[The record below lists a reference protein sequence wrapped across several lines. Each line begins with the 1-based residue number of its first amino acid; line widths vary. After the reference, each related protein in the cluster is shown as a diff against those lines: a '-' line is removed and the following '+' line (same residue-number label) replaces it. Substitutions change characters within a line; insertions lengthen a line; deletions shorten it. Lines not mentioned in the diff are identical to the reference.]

1 MLLQGGGMRL
11 LENRVAIVTGAAQGI
26 GQAIAELFGEH
37 GAAVVIADLNLE
49 KAGKVAT
56 EIAKGSGSHAM
67 ALYVNVA
74 DKASVKAMVDE
85 TMQQFGRIDI
95 LVNNA
100 GVLRPHY
107 IIDLT
112 EEDWDAVFDVNVKGT
127 FLCSQAV
134 ARVMI
139 QQRSGVIIN
148 ISSASGKKPD
158 PKGAA
163 YCSSK
168 SAVIGFTR
176 VLALELGPY
185 SIRANAICPG
195 ATDTEMLGA
204 FCEAVPGLY
213 EQLVARTVLG
223 KIATPRDQAN
233 MALFLASDLASHV
246 TGEAIL
252 VAGGEL
258 MGE

>member
-1 MLLQGGGMRL
+1 MKL
-11 LENRVAIVTGAAQGI
+11 LEDRIAIVTGAAQGI
-26 GQAIAELFGEH
+26 GQSIAEVFAEH
-37 GAAVVIADLNLE
+37 GAAVVIADINLE
-49 KAGKVAT
+49 KARKVAADIT
-56 EIAKGSGSHAM
+56 KGSGSHAM

-85 TMQQFGRIDI
+85 TMQQFGHIDI

-112 EEDWDAVFDVNVKGT
+112 EEDWDAVLDVNVKGT

-134 ARVMI
+134 AKVMI

-168 SAVIGFTR
+168 SAIIGFTR

-185 SIRANAICPG
+185 GIRANAICPG
-195 ATDTEMLGA
+195 ATDTEMLRA
-204 FCEAVPGLY
+204 VCEAVPGFY
-213 EQLVARTVLG
+213 EQLVARTALG

>member
-1 MLLQGGGMRL
+1 MKL
-11 LENRVAIVTGAAQGI
+11 LENRVAIVSGAAQGI
-26 GQAIAELFGEH
+26 GQAIAEVFAEH

-85 TMQQFGRIDI
+85 TMHQFGCIDI

-100 GVLRPHY
+100 GILRPHY

-112 EEDWDAVFDVNVKGT
+112 EEDWDAVFDVNAKGT

-134 ARVMI
+134 AKVMI

-168 SAVIGFTR
+168 SAIIGFTR

-185 SIRANAICPG
+185 GIRANAICPG
-195 ATDTEMLGA
+195 ATDTEMLRA
-204 FCEAVPGLY
+204 VCEAVPGFY
-213 EQLVARTVLG
+213 EQLVARTALG

>member
-1 MLLQGGGMRL
+1 MKL
-11 LENRVAIVTGAAQGI
+11 LEDRIAIVTGAAQGI
-26 GQAIAELFGEH
+26 GQAIAEVFAEH
-37 GAAVVIADLNLE
+37 GAAVVIADINLE
-49 KAGKVAT
+49 KARKVAAD
-56 EIAKGSGSHAM
+56 IIKGSGSHAM

-85 TMQQFGRIDI
+85 TMQQFGHIDI

-112 EEDWDAVFDVNVKGT
+112 EEDWDAVFGVNVKGT

-139 QQRSGVIIN
+139 QQGSGVIIN

-168 SAVIGFTR
+168 SAIIGFTR

-185 SIRANAICPG
+185 GIRANAICPG
-195 ATDTEMLGA
+195 ATDTEMLRTV
-204 FCEAVPGLY
+204 CEAVPGFY
-213 EQLVARTVLG
+213 EELVARTALG